1 MTTINI
7 PEWKR
12 ETLRG
17 QITYKLLR
25 MVRDGEVIF
34 PGEQYTVFFS
44 PNRFGYT
51 IPNSNT
57 IQIIE
62 IALMFLG
69 NEIVILYNNKIYK
82 TANNKINHRLGREQ

>member
-1 MTTINI
+1 M
-7 PEWKR
+7 EKR
-12 ETLRG
+12 NFERPDHL
-17 QITYKLLR
+17 QASE
-25 MVRDGEVIF
+25 DGERRRSHLPWGTIHC
-34 PGEQYTVFFS
+34 FFF

-51 IPNSNT
+51 IPNSNI